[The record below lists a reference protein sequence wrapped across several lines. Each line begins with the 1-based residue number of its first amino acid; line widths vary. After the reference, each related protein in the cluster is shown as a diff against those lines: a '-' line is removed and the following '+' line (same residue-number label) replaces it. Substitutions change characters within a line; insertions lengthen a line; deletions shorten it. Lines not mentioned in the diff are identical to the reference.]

1 MKPLLTI
8 CLTAAAAAALSAC
21 AADQSAEAAP
31 PTGRSCF
38 RPGDVDNW
46 RTADEKSATF
56 MVSRKETWRAG
67 LVGFCSDLNFSEH
80 ISLQPRGASSWI
92 CTGDDARLVIPSRTG
107 GGGFCDA
114 VDFKKLTPAEMAAAK
129 ADKR

>member
-8 CLTAAAAAALSAC
+8 CLTAAAAAMLSGC
-21 AADQSAEAAP
+21 AADQTADAAP
-31 PTGRSCF
+31 PAGRSCF
-38 RPGDVDNW
+38 RPDDVDNW
-46 RTADEKSATF
+46 RAGGDRSAIF
-56 MVSRKETWRAG
+56 KVRRNESWRAG
-67 LVGFCSDLNFSEH
+67 LIGNCSDLNYSEH